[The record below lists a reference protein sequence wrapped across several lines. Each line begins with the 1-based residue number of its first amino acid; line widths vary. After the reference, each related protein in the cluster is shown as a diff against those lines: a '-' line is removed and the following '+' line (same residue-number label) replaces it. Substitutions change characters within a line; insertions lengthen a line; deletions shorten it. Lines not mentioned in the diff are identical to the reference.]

1 MNSNQVFLNCT
12 TQIHG
17 FYVAAYSNTSVIH
30 KVVADMLLIHALQE
44 GMSSDIIMA
53 ASFLRQP
60 AESQTN
66 PLCVNVLVLFS
77 GHNCATLHY
86 GHSGAPNDK
95 KIADGDMW

>member
-44 GMSSDIIMA
+44 GMSSDISQLLFY
-53 ASFLRQP
+53 ASLPKIKQIH
-60 AESQTN
+60 
-66 PLCVNVLVLFS
+66 CV
-77 GHNCATLHY
+77 
-86 GHSGAPNDK
+86 
-95 KIADGDMW
+95 